1 MSFFLIFS
9 KVFVIFL
16 LIFVGYVLPRKG
28 LVSEQGQKDI
38 TNLLLYVLLPCALLR
53 AFQVPFDKTVFFD
66 GLKIM
71 LIMAIAYLAT
81 TFLSVLF
88 ARRIASDEEKRAIL
102 VLGMVLPNVGFMGY
116 PLVES
121 LLGREYIFY
130 AVMGNIS
137 FEIIS
142 WSIMANLI
150 SKATNTKSDIKLWK
164 KLATTP
170 PLIAIA
176 AGLLIYFS
184 PFMIPEPFMS
194 TVNLL
199 GSAMTPIAMLIVG
212 MSLSKANLKKVW
224 FQKEL
229 YFASFIRLILYPL
242 AFMALFKGLGINGI
256 VYSMPLIL
264 LSMPSAGYTSIIAG
278 RFGADATFASEI
290 VTMCTLISLL
300 TIPLILTF
308 M

>member
-16 LIFVGYVLPRKG
+16 LIFVGYILPRKK
-28 LVSEQGQKDI
+28 LVSDQGQKDI

-53 AFQVPFDKTVFFD
+53 AFQVPFDKTVFTN
-66 GLKIM
+66 GIKITA
-71 LIMAIAYLAT
+71 IMALAYLIT
-81 TFLSVLF
+81 TFFSILL
-88 ARRIASDEEKRAIL
+88 ARRISKDEEKRAIL

-121 LLGREYIFY
+121 LLGQEYIFY

-142 WSIMANLI
+142 WSVMVTLI
-150 SKATNTKSDIKLWK
+150 SKATGTQSDISIIK
-164 KLATTP
+164 KLSTTP

-176 AGLLIYFS
+176 IGLGTYFL
-184 PFMIPEPFMS
+184 PFTIPDPFMS
-194 TVNLL
+194 TINLL
-199 GSAMTPIAMLIVG
+199 GSAMTPIAMVIVG

-229 YFASFIRLILYPL
+229 YFISVIRLLVYPL
-242 AFMALFKGLGINGI
+242 IFMALFKGLGIDGI
-256 VYSMPLIL
+256 IYSMPLIL

-278 RFGADATFASEI
+278 KFGADATFASEI
-290 VTMCTLISLL
+290 VTMCTLISLV
-300 TIPLILTF
+300 TIPLVLSF

>member
-16 LIFVGYVLPRKG
+16 LIFVGYILPRKK

-53 AFQVPFDKTVFFD
+53 AFQVPFDKTVFTN
-66 GLKIM
+66 GIKITA
-71 LIMAIAYLAT
+71 IMALAYLIT
-81 TFLSVLF
+81 TFFSILL
-88 ARRIASDEEKRAIL
+88 ARRISKDEEKRAIL

-121 LLGREYIFY
+121 LLGQEYIFY

-142 WSIMANLI
+142 WSVMVTLI
-150 SKATNTKSDIKLWK
+150 SKATGTQSDISIIK
-164 KLATTP
+164 KLSTTP

-176 AGLLIYFS
+176 IGLGTYFL
-184 PFMIPEPFMS
+184 PFTIPDPFMS
-194 TVNLL
+194 TINLL
-199 GSAMTPIAMLIVG
+199 GSAMTPIAMVIVG

-229 YFASFIRLILYPL
+229 YFISVIRLLVYPL
-242 AFMALFKGLGINGI
+242 IFMALFKGLGIDGI
-256 VYSMPLIL
+256 IYSMPLIL

-278 RFGADATFASEI
+278 KFGADATFASEI
-290 VTMCTLISLL
+290 VTMCTLISLV
-300 TIPLILTF
+300 TIPLVLSF